1 MSKYALAGAGLVLL
15 AGGWLASQ
23 AQDAAPEL
31 AVSDSICTFFGPQHD
46 QFVPALQNRRRVS
59 PLTEQVVAMLAP
71 ASDAPVAYAA
81 VTGAA
86 ALPSAPGG
94 SRTDTI
100 QNPAGG
106 VIDKYIFQKMG
117 EAGVA
122 PAPPT
127 TDTEFLRRVTL
138 DLTGRIPTPEA
149 IVAFVSDTSSD
160 KRAKM
165 IDQLL
170 TRPEWLDKWTMW
182 FGDLYENNST
192 NVLNARRFISGVLAF
207 NDYIRTS
214 LSTGKPYDQM
224 AREMISATGTDSYEQ
239 GDLNFLVGGVMGM
252 GPVQDIFDK
261 QTAVVAEK
269 FLGIAH
275 MDCLLC
281 HNGRGHLDSLSLWGY
296 YTSRQQAW
304 GMASFMSHT
313 ATLRTPVA
321 GANNGQPYYWA
332 LQNDIQLRGRRG
344 YDYTRDYPL
353 NTQTG
358 NRPPRGELDSTQT
371 VAPMYIFD
379 EEGPNPGEPYRAAL
393 ARKIT
398 SDKQFA
404 RAIVN
409 YLWEYFFGIGIVS
422 PSNQF
427 DPARLDPDNPPSDCP
442 LEKNPCEL
450 QPSHPQLLNELAQ
463 EFIDGGYNLKSLMRE
478 IANSRAYELSAR
490 YEGAWDPSNERLFAR
505 KLVRR
510 LWSEEVHDAIVQSYG
525 VPVTYRNRNWGP
537 VNWAMQLPE
546 PFNTPGG
553 SVTTFLDAFLRGNRD
568 DDPRRG
574 DPSISQALALMN
586 DNFVMSR
593 IGGANAPPNSLLRRL
608 LPLPDDQLVTG
619 LYLAILSRFP
629 TQSELSVSLANLQNN
644 RNGEA
649 AALVWTLYNR
659 VDFLYNY

>member
-1 MSKYALAGAGLVLL
+1 MSKFAVASAVLILL

-23 AQDAAPEL
+23 AQDAAEP
-31 AVSDSICTFFGPQHD
+31 AVSDPICTFFGPQHD
-46 QFVPALQNRRRVS
+46 QFVLALQAQRRVS
-59 PLTEQVVAMLAP
+59 PLTEQVAALLP
-71 ASDAPVAYAA
+71 KPDALVK
-81 VTGAA
+81 TAA
-86 ALPSAPGG
+86 ALTLPSAPGG
-94 SRTDTI
+94 SRTDAM
-100 QNPAGG
+100 QYPAGG
-106 VIDKYIFQKMG
+106 IIDKYIFQKMG

-149 IVAFVSDTSSD
+149 VLSFAGDTSPD
-160 KRAKM
+160 KRARLV
-165 IDQLL
+165 DQLL
-170 TRPEWLDKWTMW
+170 ATPQWVDKWTMW

-192 NVLNARRFISGVLAF
+192 NVLNARRFINGVLAF

-224 AREMISATGTDSYEQ
+224 AREMISATGDNSYEQ

-252 GPVQDIFDK
+252 GPVQDVFDK

-296 YTSRQQAW
+296 YTARQQAW

-313 ATLRTPVA
+313 ATLRVPVP
-321 GANNGQPYYWA
+321 GANNGQPYYWS
-332 LQNDIQLRGRRG
+332 LQNDVRLRGRRG

-358 NRPPRGELDSTQT
+358 NRPPRGALDSAET
-371 VAPMYIFD
+371 VTPSYIFD
-379 EEGPNPGEPYRAAL
+379 EEGPLPGEPYRVAL

-409 YLWEYFFGIGIVS
+409 YIWEYFFGIGIVS

-427 DPARLDPDNPPSDCP
+427 DPMRLDPDHPPADCP
-442 LEKNPCEL
+442 LEKNPCVL
-450 QPSHPQLLNELAQ
+450 QPSHPRLLNELAQ

-478 IANSRAYELSAR
+478 IVNSRAYQLSSR
-490 YEGAWDPSNERLFAR
+490 YEGDWDPSNERLFAR

-510 LWSEEVHDAIVQSYG
+510 LWSEEIHDAIVQSYG
-525 VPVTYRNRNWGP
+525 VPVTYRGRNWGP
-537 VNWAMQLPE
+537 VNWAMQFPE

-553 SVTTFLDAFLRGNRD
+553 PVTTFLDAFLRGNRD

-574 DPSISQALALMN
+574 DGSISQALALMN
-586 DNFVMSR
+586 DTFVMSR
-593 IGGANAPPNSLLRRL
+593 LGGPNAPPNSLLRRL

-629 TQSELSVSLANLQNN
+629 TQDELAQALANLRNN
-644 RNGEA
+644 RTGEA
-649 AALVWTLYNR
+649 QALTWSLYNR
-659 VDFLYNY
+659 VDFMFNY